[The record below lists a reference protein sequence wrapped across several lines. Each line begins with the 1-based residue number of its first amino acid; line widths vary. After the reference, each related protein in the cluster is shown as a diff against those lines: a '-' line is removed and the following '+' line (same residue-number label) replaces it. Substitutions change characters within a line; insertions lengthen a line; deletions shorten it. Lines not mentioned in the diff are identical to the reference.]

1 LISLRDYVAVE
12 VQGAELSLVR
22 GKDSTNQDCQMIVV
36 VVVVVVASV
45 GVWPDVVTSIV
56 EV

>member
-36 VVVVVVASV
+36 VVVVVASV